1 VTVAGLALF
10 YPKKFGLILQ
20 NRQVPR
26 NGPFLCMTVYVM
38 VDGMSGSEPLSEPI
52 RAIAALDDDLR
63 RRTYD
68 FIRAA
73 RRPITREAAAA
84 AVGISR
90 KLAAFHLDKLVAA
103 GLLRTDYPRPSG
115 VRKVGR
121 APKVY
126 VPVDA
131 DIRMSIPERRPD
143 VLAAILIDA
152 VLSEWAAETAPQA
165 VLRAARDRGEAV
177 GAAERLNSRPG
188 RLGAERALTLSES
201 LLSRQGYEPDR
212 VSPTRICLRNCPF
225 HPVSRQFPELVC
237 GLNHSFLTGF
247 LTGLNAQTVRAVL
260 QPRTGE
266 CCVELGIATPAD

>member
-1 VTVAGLALF
+1 
-10 YPKKFGLILQ
+10 
-20 NRQVPR
+20 
-26 NGPFLCMTVYVM
+26 M
-38 VDGMSGSEPLSEPI
+38 VDGVSGSDRLSEAI

-63 RRTYD
+63 RRIYD

-73 RRPITREAAAA
+73 RRPITREEAAA

-103 GLLRTDYPRPSG
+103 GLLRTDYPQPSG

-131 DIRMSIPERRPD
+131 DVRISIPERRPD
-143 VLAAILIDA
+143 VLTAILIDA
-152 VLSEWAAETAPQA
+152 VLNERAAETAPQA
-165 VLRAARDRGEAV
+165 VLRAAREHGEAI
-177 GAAERLNSRPG
+177 GAAERRNSRPG

-201 LLSRQGYEPDR
+201 KLRQQGYEPDR

-237 GLNHSFLTGF
+237 GLNHSFLTGL
-247 LTGLNAQTVRAVL
+247 LTGLSATTLRAVL
-260 QPRTGE
+260 QPHPGE
-266 CCVELGIATPAD
+266 CCVELRSATRTEPPAVASPAPM

>member
-1 VTVAGLALF
+1 
-10 YPKKFGLILQ
+10 
-20 NRQVPR
+20 
-26 NGPFLCMTVYVM
+26 M
-38 VDGMSGSEPLSEPI
+38 VDGVSGGDEPGEAI
-52 RAIAALDDDLR
+52 KAIAALDDDLR

-68 FIRAA
+68 FIRAE
-73 RRPITREAAAA
+73 RRPITREEAAA

-103 GLLRTDYPRPSG
+103 GLLRTDYPRPGG

-121 APKVY
+121 APKTY

-131 DIRMSIPERRPD
+131 DLRLSIPERRPD

-152 VLSEWAAETAPQA
+152 VLSERAGETAPQA

-188 RLGAERALTLSES
+188 RLGVERALTLSES
-201 LLSRQGYEPDR
+201 ELRRQGYEPDR

-225 HPVSRQFPELVC
+225 HPISRQFPELVC

-247 LTGLNAQTVRAVL
+247 LTGLNVTSVRALL
-260 QPRTGE
+260 QPRAGE
-266 CCVELGIATPAD
+266 CCVELRSAAAASASKPASLSG

>member
-1 VTVAGLALF
+1 
-10 YPKKFGLILQ
+10 
-20 NRQVPR
+20 
-26 NGPFLCMTVYVM
+26 MTVYVM
-38 VDGMSGSEPLSEPI
+38 VDGMSGSERLSEAI

-73 RRPITREAAAA
+73 RRPITREEAAA

-103 GLLRTDYPRPSG
+103 GLLRTDLPRPSG

-131 DIRMSIPERRPD
+131 DVRMSIPERRPD

-152 VLSEWAAETAPQA
+152 VLSERAAETARRPSCGPHA
-165 VLRAARDRGEAV
+165 SAARLSA
-177 GAAERLNSRPG
+177 RPSAG
-188 RLGAERALTLSES
+188 TLAPAGSA
-201 LLSRQGYEPDR
+201 
-212 VSPTRICLRNCPF
+212 RNA
-225 HPVSRQFPELVC
+225 R
-237 GLNHSFLTGF
+237 
-247 LTGLNAQTVRAVL
+247 
-260 QPRTGE
+260 
-266 CCVELGIATPAD
+266 

>member
-1 VTVAGLALF
+1 
-10 YPKKFGLILQ
+10 
-20 NRQVPR
+20 
-26 NGPFLCMTVYVM
+26 MTVSAI
-38 VDGMSGSEPLSEPI
+38 VDGVSGSDRLGEAI
-52 RAIAALDDDLR
+52 TAIAALDDDLR
-63 RRTYD
+63 RRLYD

-73 RRPITREAAAA
+73 RRPITREEAAA

-90 KLAAFHLDKLVAA
+90 KLATFHLDKLVAA

-121 APKVY
+121 APKIY
-126 VPVDA
+126 VPDDA
-131 DIRMSIPERRPD
+131 DVSMSIPERRPD

-152 VLSEWAAETAPQA
+152 VLSERAAETAPQA

-177 GAAERLNSRPG
+177 GAAERLSSRPG

-201 LLSRQGYEPDR
+201 KLREQGYEPDR

-225 HPVSRQFPELVC
+225 HPISRKFPELVC

-247 LTGLNAQTVRAVL
+247 LSGMNALTVRAIL
-260 QPRTGE
+260 QPRAGE
-266 CCVELGIATPAD
+266 CCVELRSATAAEPSPTDVPDGQQP

>member
-1 VTVAGLALF
+1 
-10 YPKKFGLILQ
+10 
-20 NRQVPR
+20 
-26 NGPFLCMTVYVM
+26 MTVYVM
-38 VDGMSGSEPLSEPI
+38 VDGMSRSDRPSPAI

-63 RRTYD
+63 RRIHD

-73 RRPITREAAAA
+73 RRPVTREEAAA

-103 GLLRTDYPRPSG
+103 GLLRTDYPHPRG
-115 VRKVGR
+115 VRRVGR

-131 DIRMSIPERRPD
+131 DVRMSIPERQHD
-143 VLAAILIDA
+143 VLATILIDA
-152 VLSEWAAETAPQA
+152 VLSERAGETAPHA

-177 GAAERLNSRPG
+177 GAAERENSRPG
-188 RLGAERALTLSES
+188 RLGAERALTLSEG

-247 LTGLNAQTVRAVL
+247 LTGLNAPTVHAVL
-260 QPRTGE
+260 QPRTENVASNCGS
-266 CCVELGIATPAD
+266 ATADDRSVTDVPASQSPS